1 MPPTFAARWI
11 TTSAPATASRQASRS
26 RRSWSLDRT
35 AVTSAPSSARSR
47 TVGLPRNP
55 PPPVTA
61 VRLPS
66 QKPGSCPAVKA
77 SGFSDTWA
85 VSQSPV
91 SESARGGAQCNHVE
105 VSASNAAPWAGG
117 RETARRL
124 SNWLGGVGAELAA
137 LAALLLATAAFGRTF
152 SHIEL
157 GFSWLHPTEAVL
169 GLVTVVVLVQIG
181 PREAWRRVAA
191 TGVLIPLAIFWL
203 FGAIAAVRG
212 LVEWGFS
219 LTLEDIGLVEYSL
232 LIPIVALTV
241 TSREQLLWL
250 TTLIGLSG
258 ILAIAVQS
266 VELWTPSAWDLET
279 QLNLIEVATGM
290 YIGVYVVWV
299 LARLASDVPVPRWH
313 QVLMVL
319 GVGLIVVGLSRA
331 AWLAVLA
338 AMALTILL
346 AVRRRRW
353 VAASAAAAAVV
364 LGVAFSIPVE
374 NVGERSRGSDGP
386 NVANEIG
393 ASFEPDGEGGQNV
406 NARWRLAYWRF
417 TLEESAERPLNGVG
431 FGRPANF
438 IWNGVPYDRRTGD
451 PSDSH
456 DVTPPHNS
464 FMNVLYRMGV
474 L

>member
-1 MPPTFAARWI
+1 M
-11 TTSAPATASRQASRS
+11 
-26 RRSWSLDRT
+26 
-35 AVTSAPSSARSR
+35 
-47 TVGLPRNP
+47 
-55 PPPVTA
+55 
-61 VRLPS
+61 
-66 QKPGSCPAVKA
+66 
-77 SGFSDTWA
+77 
-85 VSQSPV
+85 
-91 SESARGGAQCNHVE
+91 
-105 VSASNAAPWAGG
+105 SASNAAPWAGG

-474 L
+474 LAMLAVAAIVLIAVRRLLPVIRRARGEDRAAAIWLLATLTITTIVASLAVALEGPYMGIFFWTGLGLALLAPHLLHAPEGSSQAPAATARPGVSAANEGQ